1 MEHTA
6 VDRSNTETTDLARRV
21 DELVHEVISGTD
33 VFVVEVDVRGTG
45 GSRVVN
51 IYVDSDEDLSI
62 EKLARISRDVE
73 FLLDTGDVIPGH
85 YNLTVSSPG
94 LDRPLRLLR
103 QYQKNIGRTLRVHYQ
118 KPDGSG
124 ATEAAGKLTSAE
136 EDAIVLEVS
145 QDDVRSI
152 PLQDIVWAKVQLP
165 W

>member
-1 MEHTA
+1 MEQTG
-6 VDRSNTETTDLARRV
+6 DRSNTETTDLGARV
-21 DELVHEVISGTD
+21 DALVREVIAGTD

-62 EKLARISRDVE
+62 EKLAKISRDVE

-94 LDRPLRLLR
+94 LDRPLRMPR
-103 QYQKNIGRTLRVHYQ
+103 QYQKNIGRMLRVHYQ

-124 ATEAAGKLTSAE
+124 ATEAGGKVTSAD
-136 EDAIVLEVS
+136 EDAIELEVS
-145 QDDVRSI
+145 KDDVRRI
-152 PLQDIVWAKVQLP
+152 PLEDIVWAKVQLP